1 MSNTVV
7 EANAGAE
14 ASPVEKKM
22 SEQDWILRRQA
33 AHGVP
38 VKEAPKAE
46 EEKPKA
52 EAAPEGDEAKPEAE
66 APASDDVLSKAR
78 SGNLDDLSEEELSQ
92 LAKSLGSR
100 AVARFGEL
108 TAKRRVAEEEA
119 AQLRAALASKEKP
132 AAEPIANNPYASLKT
147 SAELDAKARE
157 IKQSIDVLEEALDGA
172 DGLGAEDAVATGP
185 NGEAYTKKQIR
196 ERLRMARK
204 ARDEYLPDVAQ
215 RIVKRERASAMRVAL
230 EADVRKTIPW
240 MEDEKDERTMRY
252 KAMIGDERL
261 KRIEE
266 VEPEVAAQLPSLL
279 AHAVNS
285 MFARKEIAIEPVKAR
300 IPPSP
305 PSNPTGGSAAS
316 SKPEATTSKQMK
328 ELRDRAANSGKT
340 SDWTALRTHSLSKR
354 KTL

>member
-33 AHGVP
+33 AHGAP

-66 APASDDVLSKAR
+66 APATDDVLSKAR
-78 SGNLDDLSEEELSQ
+78 SGNLDDLSEEELGQ

-108 TAKRRVAEEEA
+108 TAKRRQAEEEA

-132 AAEPIANNPYASLKT
+132 AAEPIANNPFASLKT
-147 SAELDAKARE
+147 SAELEAKAKE

-196 ERLRMARK
+196 ERLRLARK

-215 RIVKRERASAMRVAL
+215 RIVKRERAAAMRVAL
-230 EADVRKTIPW
+230 EADTRKALPW
-240 MEDEKDERTMRY
+240 IEDEKDERTQRY

-279 AHAVNS
+279 AHSVNS
-285 MFARKEIAIEPVKAR
+285 MFARKEIAIESVKTR

-305 PSNPTGGSAAS
+305 PSNPTGGNAAS
-316 SKPEATTSKQMK
+316 SKPDAATSKQLK
-328 ELRDRAANSGKT
+328 ELHDRAARTGKT
-340 SDWTALRTHSLSKR
+340 SDWTSLRTQQLSKR
-354 KTL
+354 KSL